1 MHGQDESCTR
11 HSGLITQFIRH
22 YRSVVE
28 SHHGSGTP
36 CESLLHLKEV
46 ELPDDPKF
54 VERLRRGDK
63 EACAICVRE
72 HSTHIYNLALK
83 LTGDPVAAEDVLQE
97 TFLSA
102 FKAIPR
108 FEGKAQLSTWLY
120 RIAHN
125 AALMRLRKRQVET
138 VSLDEPVENEEGVPE
153 PREFADWSES
163 PEEALLDTELQQ
175 VMDAA
180 VQSLSETLRSVFVL
194 RDVNGLSTAQTAEVL
209 GLSEE
214 AVKSRLLRARLALR
228 ERLTAYMSECVP
240 HAETR

>member
-1 MHGQDESCTR
+1 MSFASFAPGQ
-11 HSGLITQFIRH
+11 
-22 YRSVVE
+22 
-28 SHHGSGTP
+28 
-36 CESLLHLKEV
+36 HLKEQT
-46 ELPDDPKF
+46 LPDDPAF

-72 HSTHIYNLALK
+72 HSANVYNLALK

-102 FKAIPR
+102 FKAISR
-108 FEGKAQLSTWLY
+108 FEGKSQLSTWLY

-138 VSLDEPVENEEGVPE
+138 VSLDAPAESEQGLSEPH
-153 PREFADWSES
+153 EFADWSAN
-163 PEEALLDTELQQ
+163 PEEVLLDAEMRRA
-175 VMDAA
+175 MDDAIT
-180 VQSLSETLRSVFVL
+180 SLSETLRSVFVL

-228 ERLTAYMSECVP
+228 ERLSAYVAG
-240 HAETR
+240 HVAEMK

>member
-1 MHGQDESCTR
+1 
-11 HSGLITQFIRH
+11 
-22 YRSVVE
+22 
-28 SHHGSGTP
+28 
-36 CESLLHLKEV
+36 
-46 ELPDDPKF
+46 LPDDPDF
-54 VERLRRGDK
+54 VERLRKGDK

-72 HSTHIYNLALK
+72 HSTNVYNLALK

-125 AALMRLRKRQVET
+125 AALMRLRRRQVET
-138 VSLDEPVENEEGVPE
+138 VSLDEPIENEEGLPE
-153 PREFADWSES
+153 PREFADWSEN
-163 PEEALLDTELQQ
+163 PEQVLLSDEMRRAMGEAI
-175 VMDAA
+175 A
-180 VQSLSETLRSVFVL
+180 SLSEKLRSVFVL

-228 ERLTAYMSECVP
+228 ERLTAYMIGRAQ
-240 HAETR
+240 HAEMK

>member
-1 MHGQDESCTR
+1 M
-11 HSGLITQFIRH
+11 
-22 YRSVVE
+22 
-28 SHHGSGTP
+28 
-36 CESLLHLKEV
+36 
-46 ELPDDPKF
+46 PDDPKF

-72 HSTHIYNLALK
+72 HSKHVYNLALK

-153 PREFADWSES
+153 PREFADWSEN
-163 PEEALLDTELQQ
+163 PEEALLDTELRR

-194 RDVNGLSTAQTAEVL
+194 RDVNGLSTAKTAEVL

-228 ERLTAYMSECVP
+228 ERLAAYMSGRVP
-240 HAETR
+240 HAEMR